1 MNFNIVLDNLRLFLW
16 TDGEVTAGLWLTVQ
30 LLLISLAFALVLALP
45 LAVMRI
51 SNSRWLSTPVWF
63 FTYIFRGSP
72 LLVQMYVIYY
82 GLAEVEFIRESWL
95 WSYLQEAYVC
105 AWLAFGLNTAAY
117 TCEIFAGALK
127 ATPPGEVEAA
137 VAIGMSKW
145 ARLRYVI
152 YPSALRR
159 AMQAYCNEVV
169 FTLHGTA
176 LASGITLLD
185 LGGVARAISMQYAAP
200 FEPYLF
206 ALVLYSLCT
215 FAILRI
221 FRTLEKRYMAH
232 VRPRGSQGVAVKSA
246 SSSAAKF
253 QDARQY

>member
-1 MNFNIVLDNLRLFLW
+1 MNFNIVIDNLRLFLW
-16 TDGEVTAGLWLTVQ
+16 TDGDVATGLWLTVQ

-51 SNSRWLSTPVWF
+51 SRSRWLSTPVWL
-63 FTYIFRGSP
+63 FTYVFRGSP

-82 GLAEVEFIRESWL
+82 GLAEVEFVRHSWL
-95 WSYLQEAYVC
+95 WTYLQEAYVC
-105 AWLAFGLNTAAY
+105 AWVAFGLNTAAY
-117 TCEIFAGALK
+117 SCEIFAGALK
-127 ATPPGEVEAA
+127 ATPSGEVEAA

-145 ARLRYVI
+145 GRLRYVI

-185 LGGVARAISMQYAAP
+185 MGGVARAISMQYAAP

-206 ALVLYSLCT
+206 ALLLYSLCT
-215 FAILRI
+215 FVILRI
-221 FRTLEKRYMAH
+221 FRALERRYMAH
-232 VRPRGSQGVAVKSA
+232 VRPRGSERTAMAST

-253 QDARQY
+253 QDA